1 MDRNLIND
9 NYCDCGVDEP
19 GTSACS
25 GFEPQSTFFCK
36 NEGAQEKLIR
46 ASIVGDEI
54 CDCCDGSDEE
64 EGKCS
69 NSCEVEGV
77 AYRQRLEE
85 EKLMLTQAKA
95 RQEELNARLA
105 ADRTQWEAELAA
117 KKLEIDPL
125 KATADTC
132 SEQVRQLEETVNAAR
147 ETRKQKEEAE
157 KATNAETVE
166 ETTTE
171 APKVEETTD
180 KATEGN
186 SEPLPEVHSEYAKWA
201 DTDAEHFHK
210 SKEEENPSTEEPD
223 DEYSSEIKEEE
234 TVAKVEDPDEKAL
247 TNAKSEHRA
256 AQRAHSDKETEIQ
269 DLEKRIKHADEMG
282 DYACLIS
289 KCFTATTDGFKYE
302 VCFFDKAKQD
312 ATEIG
317 TWDKFEKYLTGT
329 DAHFSNGR
337 ECPGGRHRSLVLHFE
352 CGATEELLEVVEPS
366 TCKYVGKMR
375 HPVACFES
383 RPEI

>member
-25 GFEPQSTFFCK
+25 GFEPQIHFFCK

-54 CDCCDGSDEE
+54 CDCCDGSDEAV
-64 EGKCS
+64 GKCA

-85 EKLMLTQAKA
+85 EKLMMAQAKA

-105 ADRTQWEAELAA
+105 SDRAQWEAELEA

-132 SEQVRQLEETVNAAR
+132 SAQVRQLEETVNAAR
-147 ETRKQKEEAE
+147 EARKQKEEAE

-166 ETTTE
+166 ETITE
-171 APKVEETTD
+171 APKVEEAAD

-186 SEPLPEVHSEYAKWA
+186 SEPKAEVHSEYAKWA

-210 SKEEENPSTEEPD
+210 SKEEETPSAIEEPD
-223 DEYSSEIKEEE
+223 DGAEIKEEE
-234 TVAKVEDPDEKAL
+234 AVTKEEDPDEKAL
-247 TNAKSEHRA
+247 TNAKSEHRVA
-256 AQRAHSDKETEIQ
+256 LKAHSDKDTEIR
-269 DLEKRIKHADEMG
+269 DLEKRIKLADDMG

-312 ATEIG
+312 STEIG
-317 TWDKFEKYLTGT
+317 VWDKFERYLTGT
-329 DAHFSNGR
+329 DALFSNGR
-337 ECPGGRHRSLVLHFE
+337 ACPGGRHRSLVLHFE
-352 CGATEELLEVVEPS
+352 CGATEELLEVIEPS

-383 RPEI
+383 RPES